1 MDIHS
6 TPIEQRIDWLLDY
19 TAQHSVDFTT
29 PDSWLARSRY
39 LACHPTSITV
49 LKCMDG
55 RINFTHATQTPQG
68 IILPIRNLGG
78 MFDLGWPY
86 LGETLTDHVQGVVS
100 QGRRSLIL
108 INYHFSKGNPLRGCA
123 GFNYD
128 VEAAKTH
135 AYQIKSQV
143 EHVFG
148 VSHSTVYPVVCGF
161 ETDDDALIL
170 HGSNGDTLDM
180 SQLRPQDR
188 DTLLPRLERLFPD
201 MSQQMR
207 QDLLPLM
214 AGNLAHIEEARRM
227 ERQLDNV
234 HREWMICVGR
244 GFDFM
249 HIPNVALIIGPY
261 SPSLGEPIQIAAGII
276 ESNMREGRIPDD
288 GFLLLSS
295 VSYRDPGVA
304 RARAELKARFLADF
318 AAEQIRNSHPALA
331 AKMHRRIAV
340 SNDQSHAMEFLPE
353 N

>member
-6 TPIEQRIDWLLDY
+6 IPIEQRIDWLLDY
-19 TAQHSVDFTT
+19 TAQHSVEFTT

-39 LACHPTSITV
+39 LACHPTSIAV

-55 RINFTHATQTPQG
+55 RINFTHATRTPQG

-86 LGETLTDHVQGVVS
+86 LGEVLTDHVQGVVS

-108 INYHFSKGNPLRGCA
+108 ITYHFSKGDPLRGCA

-128 VEAAKTH
+128 VEAAKAH
-135 AYQIKSQV
+135 CYQIKRQV

-161 ETDDDALIL
+161 ETDDDAVIL
-170 HGSNGDTLDM
+170 HGSNGESLDM
-180 SQLRPQDR
+180 SQLRPQDS
-188 DTLLPRLERLFPD
+188 DTLLPRLESLFPD

-207 QDLLPLM
+207 LDLLPLM
-214 AGNLAHIEEARRM
+214 VGNLAHIEEARRTQR
-227 ERQLDNV
+227 ELDNV

-261 SPSLGEPIQIAAGII
+261 SPSLGEPIEIAAGII
-276 ESNMREGRIPDD
+276 ESNMRAGRIPDD

-304 RARAELKARFLADF
+304 RARAELKARFLSDF
-318 AAEQIRNSHPALA
+318 ATEQIRNSHPALA
-331 AKMHRRIAV
+331 DKMHVRIAV
-340 SNDQSHAMEFLPE
+340 SNDQSHAMEFLAE